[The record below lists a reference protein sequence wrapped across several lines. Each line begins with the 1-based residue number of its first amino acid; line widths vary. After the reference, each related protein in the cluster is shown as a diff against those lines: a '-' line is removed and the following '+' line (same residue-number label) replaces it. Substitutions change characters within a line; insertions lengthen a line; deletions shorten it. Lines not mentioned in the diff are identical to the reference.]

1 MAKVVV
7 GAEVK
12 VEGGQQAA
20 QTVGN
25 IKKELKEA
33 NLALIEA
40 QRNFGEYSKEALDAA
55 KKVATLRDSIQDA
68 RETAELFDPGKKFQ
82 AFAGVLNTV
91 AGGLAAVQ
99 GAQTLLGDESEEL
112 QKTLAKVQGALALS
126 QGLSAITDSAKD
138 FQRLGAIVKGPI
150 VAAFTSLR
158 GALIATGVGALA
170 IGITMLIANF
180 EKVKE
185 AVMNFIP
192 GLKSVAD
199 FIGNVVNAITD
210 FIGVTSEAER
220 ATERFIKATEKEI
233 KATEELLDANGDRYD
248 DYAKRIINANLE
260 FKKKRN
266 EILKDETKSEKEKQD
281 LILQYAQK
289 AQREQEK
296 ANADQAAAKAKQI
309 EEEKKKEKEAQDKR
323 VADNKAAND
332 KILAD
337 RKALRDL
344 LQEVDDD
351 IFKRR
356 STAFENEL
364 RQIEKLYQQRLDRA
378 KGNADAIQAIEI
390 ARGLAQREAVAKEF
404 AQSVKDSEAAEQQIG
419 QTKIDG
425 ARLTNEGLLAAATAF
440 RYSETEQ
447 VRAAAEVQKAI
458 DREKN
463 EAFVANVSN
472 ALNQIADVLG
482 QQSAIGKAVSVASA
496 IINTYQGATKALAQ
510 GGLFGFVG
518 AAAVIAA
525 GFKSVKSILAT
536 KIPGAKGAGPVA
548 AATATAVSA
557 PVQPQAATTR
567 LDQQTINA
575 VGNAAQAGR
584 AYVLETDVSNNQE
597 RVRRINRAAR
607 IN

>member
-1 MAKVVV
+1 M
-7 GAEVK
+7 
-12 VEGGQQAA
+12 
-20 QTVGN
+20 
-25 IKKELKEA
+25 
-33 NLALIEA
+33 
-40 QRNFGEYSKEALDAA
+40 
-55 KKVATLRDSIQDA
+55 
-68 RETAELFDPGKKFQ
+68 
-82 AFAGVLNTV
+82 
-91 AGGLAAVQ
+91 Q
-99 GAQTLLGDESEEL
+99 GAQALVGSESEEL

-158 GALIATGVGALA
+158 GALIATGIGALA

-266 EILKDETKSEKEKQD
+266 EILKDETKSEKEKQE

-289 AQREQEK
+289 AQRDQAK

-309 EEEKKKEKEAQDKR
+309 EEEKKKEKDAQDKR

-425 ARLTNEGLLAAATAF
+425 ARLTNEGLLAAVTAF

-447 VRAAAEVQKAI
+447 VRAAAEVQKSI

-525 GFKSVKSILAT
+525 GSRWA
-536 KIPGAKGAGPVA
+536 
-548 AATATAVSA
+548 
-557 PVQPQAATTR
+557 
-567 LDQQTINA
+567 
-575 VGNAAQAGR
+575 
-584 AYVLETDVSNNQE
+584 
-597 RVRRINRAAR
+597 
-607 IN
+607 